1 MIFYYFLMTKNK
13 VRLMTMKVKYF
24 GLKPDE
30 VKMRRSVQMF
40 KLTAVVDAV
49 LERFSCTRS
58 FISEQTLVM
67 MSGFKKFLKIG
78 FVKLIY
84 L

>member
-1 MIFYYFLMTKNK
+1 
-13 VRLMTMKVKYF
+13 MTMKVKYF

-49 LERFSCTRS
+49 LERFSGTRS

-67 MSGFKKFLKIG
+67 MSGFKKFQKIG
-78 FVKLIY
+78 L
-84 L
+84 